1 MIDDCTSAAKSSYLR
16 KGESVMPAIEDLKVF
31 SGNAHRDL
39 AKNICAHLGI
49 PLGECEVFKFSNDN
63 TFVRI
68 RENIRERDVFLVQP
82 FAYPVNDNIMEL
94 LIMIDAARRAS
105 AGRITAVI
113 PFYAYGRSDK
123 KDQPRVP
130 ITARLVANIV
140 SVAGADRVL
149 TIDLH
154 AGQIQ
159 GFFNVPVDELTA
171 IPLLANYYKDRG
183 LKDVVVVAT
192 DVGDAK
198 RARSTADVLGA
209 PIAIVEKQRI
219 GNKEIAEAANL
230 IGDVEGKTA
239 VIVDD
244 EIGSG
249 GTIVATCK
257 ALQDH
262 GVKDIY
268 CSATH
273 PVLSGEA
280 SKRVFDSGVKEL
292 VVTDT
297 LPLREHQFVNGT
309 RIISVAPLLGE
320 AMHRIHSGLSVG
332 ALFDKDAAQAVNN
345 PLHGSWVTS

>member
-1 MIDDCTSAAKSSYLR
+1 
-16 KGESVMPAIEDLKVF
+16 
-31 SGNAHRDL
+31 
-39 AKNICAHLGI
+39 
-49 PLGECEVFKFSNDN
+49 
-63 TFVRI
+63 
-68 RENIRERDVFLVQP
+68 
-82 FAYPVNDNIMEL
+82 
-94 LIMIDAARRAS
+94 
-105 AGRITAVI
+105 
-113 PFYAYGRSDK
+113 
-123 KDQPRVP
+123 
-130 ITARLVANIV
+130 
-140 SVAGADRVL
+140 
-149 TIDLH
+149 
-154 AGQIQ
+154 
-159 GFFNVPVDELTA
+159 
-171 IPLLANYYKDRG
+171 
-183 LKDVVVVAT
+183 VVVAT